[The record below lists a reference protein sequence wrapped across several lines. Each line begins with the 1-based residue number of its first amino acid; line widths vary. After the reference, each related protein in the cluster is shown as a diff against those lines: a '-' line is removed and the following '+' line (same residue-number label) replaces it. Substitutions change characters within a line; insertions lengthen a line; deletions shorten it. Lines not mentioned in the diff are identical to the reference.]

1 MNKFTAPGGLE
12 IFHNSIAEAKYIYSE
27 VFEHRV
33 YFRHGI
39 SLDRGGTVFDIGANI
54 GIFTMF
60 IRENFPQ
67 TTVHAFEPSPQN
79 FEALCANTKK
89 YGPSVRPQKCGV
101 GKSPGEAVLT
111 FYPQCSMMST
121 LHSNAAN
128 EQQILRAGILGALK
142 EKGVTEVPEHL
153 LQPMV
158 DKVLQAKQEYTV
170 PICTISDAI
179 EAGGLNE
186 VALIKIDTEGSEL
199 DVLQG
204 IRADHWGLIGQFVIE
219 AHSDADRRSI
229 VEILEARGFKCTVE
243 QEGRLS
249 GAELFNCYAKR

>member
-1 MNKFTAPGGLE
+1 MNKFTAPDGLE

-39 SLDRGGTVFDIGANI
+39 SLAPGDTVFDIGANI

-60 IRENFPQ
+60 VRENFPQ

-79 FEALCANTKK
+79 FEALLANTKK
-89 YGPSVRPQKCGV
+89 YGASVSPHKCGV

-121 LHSNAAN
+121 LHSNAAS
-128 EQQILRAGILGALK
+128 EQHILRAGILGALK

-158 DKVLQAKQEYTV
+158 DKVLQAKQEFVV
-170 PICTISDAI
+170 PICTVSDTI
-179 EAGGLNE
+179 DAGGLNE
-186 VALIKIDTEGSEL
+186 LALVKIDTEGSEL

-204 IRADHWGLIGQFVIE
+204 IRAGHWGLIKQFVIE
-219 AHSDADRRSI
+219 AHSDADRGAI
-229 VEILEARGFKCTVE
+229 VEMLEARGFKCTVE

-249 GAELFNCYAKR
+249 GAELFNCYAKK